1 MILKIEDLEMR
12 FGDNLLFEKVNLQVK
27 EGEKIVL
34 IGPNGSGKTTFLKIL
49 NGEIEQ
55 SDGKVFFFGR
65 QMGTLSQFRM
75 DKDRTLY
82 EEGLLAFDMAFHYY
96 EKAIENAAKKDID
109 GYDLALSKAESL
121 DVYSAE
127 KRVREMLKGIGF
139 SEKDFDRKIST
150 LSAGEITKLEIAKLM
165 IMDPDL
171 MILDEPG
178 NYLDIYGM
186 EFLNDTIPELK
197 GAVIIATHD
206 RNLMERIP
214 DKIWDID
221 FGTIRSYDGKYS
233 DFLLQKENFLKTIE
247 NKTKILDKKINE
259 TQKAIKRYREWGR
272 DKAIKQAKSKE
283 KFVEKLLEERKD
295 FEFEKRKTFTQIK
308 FQTKGVSEDV
318 ILRVDD
324 LDVFAG
330 NKYIGKFSF
339 EIHNGQ
345 KVALLGRNGIGK
357 SSLLKA
363 LISKKEALDWGPNTR
378 FAFVDTVGADRSR
391 KQMIEDIWKLVPLW
405 KDFEVRKYLGRFGFE
420 GNDVFKEISSLSGGE
435 FVRYQLAK
443 ALIDDPNFL
452 ILDEPTNHLD
462 LYMIESLEDTLS
474 RYAGAI
480 LFTTHDLKFAEHIAD
495 LYFIMDAEGLH
506 KFENYEMVEDF
517 LRSSFNNAKVL
528 STSNEDFEKKR
539 RIKNKIKK
547 LEAEISKGE
556 DRLNILNEKIKDL
569 ESQMLSC
576 TDHYK
581 LVEILKDKEKIEK
594 EAEEIIRQIYEF
606 EEEKRVLEEET
617 L

>member
-12 FGDNLLFEKVNLQVK
+12 FGDNLLFERVNLQIK

-49 NGEIEQ
+49 NGEIDQ
-55 SDGKVFFFGR
+55 SGGKIFFYGR
-65 QMGTLSQFRM
+65 RMGTLSQFRI

-82 EEGLLAFDMAFHYY
+82 EEGLSAFDRAFYYY
-96 EKAIENAAKKDID
+96 EKALENAIKSDID
-109 GYDLALSKAESL
+109 GYELALSNAESL

-139 SEKDFDRKIST
+139 SEGDFDRRIST

-178 NYLDIYGM
+178 NYLDVYGM

-206 RNLMERIP
+206 RNIMERVP
-214 DKIWDID
+214 DKIWEID
-221 FGTIRSYDGKYS
+221 FGTIRSYDGKYG

-247 NKTKILDKKINE
+247 NKTKVLDKKINE
-259 TQKAIKRYREWGR
+259 TQKAIRRYREWGR

-295 FEFEKRKTFTQIK
+295 FEFEKRKTFKQLR

-318 ILRVDD
+318 ILKVDN

-330 NKYIGKFSF
+330 EKYIGNFSF

-345 KVALLGRNGIGK
+345 KVALLGKNGIGK
-357 SSLLKA
+357 TSLLKS
-363 LISKKEALDWGPNTR
+363 LMSKKAALSWGPNTR
-378 FAFVDTVGADRSR
+378 VAFVDTVGADRSE
-391 KQMIEDIWKLVPLW
+391 KQIIEDIWEVVPLW

-420 GNDVFKEISSLSGGE
+420 GDDAFKEISSLSGGE

-443 ALIDDPNFL
+443 ALINDPNFL

-474 RYAGAI
+474 KYAGAI

-495 LYFIMDAEGLH
+495 LYFILDAQGLH
-506 KFENYEMVEDF
+506 GFENYEMTEDF
-517 LRSSFNNAKVL
+517 LRSAFNNVKVI

-539 RIKNKIKK
+539 RIKNRIKK
-547 LEAEISKGE
+547 LEIEIANRE
-556 DRLNILNEKIKDL
+556 ERLNILNERIRDL
-569 ESQMLSC
+569 ESQMSNC
-576 TDHYK
+576 NDHYK
-581 LVEILKDKEKIEK
+581 LVEILKDKEKVEK
-594 EAEEIIRQIYEF
+594 EAEEIIKQMYEF
-606 EEEKRVLEEET
+606 EEEKRVLEEES
-617 L
+617 

>member
-12 FGDNLLFEKVNLQVK
+12 FGDNLLFERVNLQVK

-363 LISKKEALDWGPNTR
+363 LISKKEALDWGPNTH

>member
-363 LISKKEALDWGPNTR
+363 LISKKEALDWGPNTH